1 MRKTFKLLL
10 IVVLLLSL
18 TSCAVIPAYDYDKI
32 VVILENRGYTV
43 KHIAMSGEKGI
54 VGYYYATKEDTG
66 DELYYIYCDK
76 IKYAESL
83 YEYIDSQRTAKI
95 AELKMNIERIE
106 KILNSENVTPAEKGD
121 YYEEYVIYKEELQE
135 VQRYDCG
142 KGFNVVWYGT
152 KQAILDIRKGK

>member
-1 MRKTFKLLL
+1 
-10 IVVLLLSL
+10 
-18 TSCAVIPAYDYDKI
+18 
-32 VVILENRGYTV
+32 
-43 KHIAMSGEKGI
+43 
-54 VGYYYATKEDTG
+54 
-66 DELYYIYCDK
+66 
-76 IKYAESL
+76 
-83 YEYIDSQRTAKI
+83 
-95 AELKMNIERIE
+95 MNIERIE